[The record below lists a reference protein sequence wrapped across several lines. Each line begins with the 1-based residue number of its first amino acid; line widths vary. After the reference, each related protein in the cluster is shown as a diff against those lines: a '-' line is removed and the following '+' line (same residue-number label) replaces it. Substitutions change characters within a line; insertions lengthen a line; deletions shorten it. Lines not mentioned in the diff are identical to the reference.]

1 LAPPGTIKI
10 IKKQNRIEIVMA
22 PQSRGGQ
29 KLKKKK
35 PLNVIKASSQTLRK
49 ILVCCYIVLKFKNN
63 L

>member
-1 LAPPGTIKI
+1 
-10 IKKQNRIEIVMA
+10 MA

-49 ILVCCYIVLKFKNN
+49 ILVCCYIVLKFKND